1 METSM
6 LGDSLTGLKVLD
18 FSHVLAGPVASM
30 TLADLGAH
38 VVKIEPLDGEI
49 GRCIGP
55 PWLNGESPTFMSV
68 NRNKRSL
75 AVDLK
80 SPEGRAAI
88 QKMARS
94 ADVIIENFR
103 PGVMDKLGLGFASL
117 SEQNPRLVYCSISA
131 FGQEGP
137 LSSRP
142 GVDGI
147 IQAVSGLMS
156 TLGEQGS
163 PPAKVPTPI
172 ADMVTGYLATIAV
185 LAALRRARTERGGQ
199 HLDVSL
205 YNATIMLQQASF
217 AAYFASGKEPER
229 SGSAAPYACPNE
241 AYPTADGWIMVV
253 AYHPARWRAL
263 CELLALADDVSDDRF
278 STNDGRVAN
287 RDALREILS
296 ERFRARTTAEWVD
309 SLTARDIICAPVLSY
324 DQVMASPEY
333 ASSHLSCEVEHPV
346 AGRLRTHRFALGPQ
360 HESNEVD
367 EWPTPAPVTG
377 QHTAEVLSLYGMR
390 DDEIEELIRCG
401 AVLDTSTRVA
411 PPYQMEMDSL

>member
-1 METSM
+1 M

-49 GRCIGP
+49 GRRIGP
-55 PWLNGESPTFMSV
+55 PWLHGESPTFMSV
-68 NRNKRSL
+68 NRNKHSL

-88 QKMARS
+88 QQMARS

-103 PGVMDKLGLGFASL
+103 PGVMEKLGLGYASL
-117 SEQNPRLVYCSISA
+117 SRQNPRLVYCSISA

-137 LSSRP
+137 LSARP
-142 GVDGI
+142 GVDGM

-156 TLGEQGS
+156 TLGEPAS

-172 ADMVTGYLATIAV
+172 ADMTTGYLATIAI

-205 YNATIMLQQASF
+205 YNAAVMLQQTSF
-217 AAYFASGKEPER
+217 AAYFASGREPEK
-229 SGSAAPYACPNE
+229 SGSAAPYASPNE
-241 AYPTADGWIMVV
+241 VYPTADGWIMVV

-263 CELLALADDVSDDRF
+263 CELLALREYESDARF
-278 STNDGRVAN
+278 ATNDGRVTN
-287 RDALREILS
+287 RDALRDVLS
-296 ERFRARTTAEWVD
+296 ARFRADTTAAWVER
-309 SLTARDIICAPVLSY
+309 LGAKDIICAPVLSY

-333 ASSHLSCEVEHPV
+333 AASGLSCEVDHPV
-346 AGRLRTHRFALGPQ
+346 AGRMRTHRFMPGPR
-360 HESNEVD
+360 HEPD
-367 EWPTPAPVTG
+367 EATDHPTPAPVAG
-377 QHTAEVLSLYGMR
+377 QHSAEVLSLYGIK
-390 DDEIEELIRCG
+390 DDDIEALIRCG
-401 AVLDTSTRVA
+401 AVLDTSNNYPCTRR
-411 PPYQMEMDSL
+411 QHDR